1 VKANPDVEDTM
12 IKTDERSSRMDE
24 GRPGGN
30 GVVPS
35 PTMPTGRAGGQGSWL
50 ILGVVLMAI
59 VLAAIL
65 VAMPGGRVE
74 PKGTVLP
81 DDPIARLLG
90 DAQGLLAPGSQS
102 LPVVFAKLLLA
113 ALLGGIIG
121 YRQRPHYDDE
131 DTVQAY
137 IIIGF
142 TGAMMMILIGNE
154 MVRAVSLLG
163 ASSIIRYRTQIRDP
177 KALAALFVTLGI
189 GIAVGLG
196 LYELA
201 LIASLMIVGLQGLA
215 SSIAARVPPSLY
227 SPQRSYTV
235 KLTAEDGAA
244 TIARLEETFAVRGI
258 RSRLHEYDADDDKH
272 DPVKLTMSVEA
283 AKDMPAQELAS
294 LVLAN
299 GVHSVRVE
307 EKEA

>member
-1 VKANPDVEDTM
+1 MV
-12 IKTDERSSRMDE
+12 KTDERISSVN
-24 GRPGGN
+24 GRPDGN

-35 PTMPTGRAGGQGSWL
+35 PPMPTGQSGGQGSWL
-50 ILGVVLMAI
+50 ILGAALIAVVLVI
-59 VLAAIL
+59 VL

-81 DDPIARLLG
+81 DTPLARIVS
-90 DAQGLLAPGSQS
+90 DVQQALAPSSES
-102 LPVVFAKLLLA
+102 LPVVIAKLVLA
-113 ALLGGIIG
+113 ALLGGIVG
-121 YRQRPHYDDE
+121 YRQRPQYDE
-131 DTVQAY
+131 EYTVQAY

-163 ASSIIRYRTQIRDP
+163 ASSIIRYRTQIKDP

-201 LIASLMIVGLQGLA
+201 LIASLLIVGLQALA
-215 SSIAARVPPSLY
+215 TAIAARVPPSLY
-227 SPQRSYTV
+227 SPRRSYTV
-235 KLTAEDGAA
+235 KLTAQDGVA
-244 TIARLEETFAVRGI
+244 TIARLEETFAARGI
-258 RSRLHEYDADDDKH
+258 RSRLQEYDADDGKH

-294 LVLAN
+294 LVLAD
-299 GVHSVRVE
+299 GARSVRVE